1 MARRRFRPEE
11 IATVLRQARGGL
23 HGRGMAMADAVR

>member
-11 IATVLRQARGGL
+11 IATVLRQARGL